1 LHFAFC
7 LREAGFHINLR
18 CARLFDYYQ
27 NHIQTQH
34 QLTPSGNQANLPR
47 GLQVPQVVI
56 KNKKLAP
63 KTKQTI
69 KSTTRGPKKTASKSD
84 SESSDESELEI
95 EAPDEPSPI
104 PLTRPTDPE
113 AAAQYDTLQAV
124 WSPRNKWPGPEKVK
138 NALVAYKDLI
148 KALRDAWKEQV
159 QAMKLAENQGDNDQ
173 ALKLKNQ
180 VTLQRRMMDKIAMTT
195 LEMGHPNIVE
205 KYVVPPPPLLNPMV
219 YTPTIWL

>member
-1 LHFAFC
+1 VDL
-7 LREAGFHINLR
+7 LN
-18 CARLFDYYQ
+18 
-27 NHIQTQH
+27 
-34 QLTPSGNQANLPR
+34 
-47 GLQVPQVVI
+47 GLSVPQVVI
-56 KNKKLAP
+56 HTKKLAP
-63 KTKQTI
+63 KTQQT
-69 KSTTRGPKKTASKSD
+69 KKAATKGSKKTVSRPESE

-104 PLTRPTDPE
+104 PPVRPTEPE

-159 QAMKLAENQGDNDQ
+159 QAMKLAENQGDNSK
-173 ALKLKNQ
+173 ALQLKEQ
-180 VTLQRRMMDKIAMTT
+180 VILQRRIMDKIATTT

-205 KYVVPPPPLLNPMV
+205 KYVFPFKPQPQHQHHELPYQGVAMMA
-219 YTPTIWL
+219 I

>member
-1 LHFAFC
+1 MEVANVALH
-7 LREAGFHINLR
+7 G
-18 CARLFDYYQ
+18 ARLFDYYQ
-27 NHIQTQH
+27 NGLSVQP
-34 QLTPSGNQANLPR
+34 QLTSSGSPVHVPGGLP
-47 GLQVPQVVI
+47 VPQVVI
-56 KNKKLAP
+56 TNKKLAP
-63 KTKQTI
+63 KTQQTKKPDT
-69 KSTTRGPKKTASKSD
+69 KSSKKTTSQSD

-104 PLTRPTDPE
+104 PPIRPTDPD

-159 QAMKLAENQGDNDQ
+159 QAMKLAENKGDNNG
-173 ALKLKNQ
+173 ASKLKEQ
-180 VTLQRRMMDKIAMTT
+180 VILQRRTMDKIATTT

-205 KYVVPPPPLLNPMV
+205 KYVVPPQPQPHDLPSHHMAMMAV
-219 YTPTIWL
+219 QA